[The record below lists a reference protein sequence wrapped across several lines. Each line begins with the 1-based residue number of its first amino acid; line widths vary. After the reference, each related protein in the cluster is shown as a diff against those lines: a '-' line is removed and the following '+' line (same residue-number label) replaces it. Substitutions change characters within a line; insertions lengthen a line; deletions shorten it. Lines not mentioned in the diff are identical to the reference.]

1 MSEFNIN
8 VPQSGM
14 NFANP
19 STLKEGQFSLI
30 LNGILQSVD
39 GNFLMASNDHS
50 NILLTR
56 FKDGYKVIGT
66 FVVPALSVTF
76 LFLTNPATSDSEIGF
91 IFDTNSPDKP
101 DITGANGKILEQDPL
116 ETRVQTPISQYYT
129 FVNAKCLNFDIDH
142 PVSSWVKIDDC
153 NVRIYFNDFKNP
165 PRYINYKDF
174 QKIDISNCPLI
185 ETDQLDCDKI
195 QIFPESCYPKVE
207 VIDVVSG
214 GQNKAGVYQFAV
226 CYSDVNSNKI
236 TDYFYV
242 TNPTPLFDQPITVN
256 TDYTVY
262 KSFKL
267 EITNLNTDFKYFN
280 LVVLK
285 TVNNVTTPQLVET
298 FEVNSSNFTYVYTGV
313 DKNIQQD
320 LALDEILV
328 KRPLYNKA
336 KLTTESNGYLM
347 LTSLEEP
354 RILNLQPV
362 VKDIPLYWQ
371 TVEMNEGDYSNPII
385 AQNNVGYLGDEVYAF
400 GISFTYRTGKQSNV
414 FAFVNREATP
424 YDLED
429 VGTIS
434 GKPNPDVIGNSVCD
448 TTNPP
453 SGRWEV
459 YNTADYFI
467 DNVVCVNTQQDLP
480 PIPLTD
486 DVDCISNEIL
496 INSISSVNSDGEP
509 VYTTT
514 PKFYFYPQSTDPTA
528 PHYIGTSTVT
538 GLPYNFPPQTTDD
551 NKGIIAYLPGNIL
564 DPNLYYQ
571 NDMCQCIITDPRFA
585 PYLAVDPSATVT
597 TVPLNP
603 NIDPN
608 SPDSSVNTISDEQI
622 ILTNTYDTSSIPP
635 LGKPQNYP
643 YSPSPCKNSEYE
655 DWLSSKDNEIRA
667 NATILP
673 VSTTAKC
680 AIDTWGSFITDDD
693 GASNTDSWYNVYP
706 KQNGSLGIL
715 ISTDTTGGGNS
726 NHISVSVFIGNN
738 SVPYNLVAP
747 EFITPDSNGVRILL
761 TDKDPSIPIFIKV
774 TGRYPDPPYGGFP
787 NTCKRA
793 IFKICAITPIP
804 IDTDYEIIPGTATL
818 TKTCQVSYLGY
829 PSNSCKPFPDQ
840 YGIFA
845 YWKSQETYPCNEQV
859 WRELAG
865 QPIRHFKFPDH
876 KVKPFF
882 KSVPGSINS
891 LSLQINKIYPKG
903 IRVNIEDIKFALEKA
918 VAEELITFEEQLQIC
933 GYRIY
938 RSNRRG
944 NQSIIAKGL
953 IYDVWQYKD
962 NIYDTGNKVL
972 FPNFPYNDNRTNEFI
987 KTKPLRN
994 KAAVNSSDYL
1004 PHPFAGTQNNKYT
1017 FDSPNTS
1024 FNNPGLGTEL
1034 KLECEQYGISIGNY
1048 NELKNNANYQYIGAG
1063 IISAAVGF
1071 AGLETSFESISTVI
1085 NASLVL
1091 NLQIFGSG
1099 SSIPLGLILAL
1110 IGENLVAPVRLYSH
1124 YAEWFEIIKKFAPFR
1139 NYGVTYS
1146 SVGVYNQNKNEVE
1159 GNIRRTI
1166 ANAQYTKQGIINVK
1180 TISGNTRFNNFK
1192 RESSVFIEL
1201 ADNSFF
1207 NSTTEI
1213 DNSRVLPECDK
1224 SNGIKTNIAS
1234 HYASLKNQ
1242 NLSQYGQID
1251 NIQWIDT
1258 GYNGVIDW
1266 SNPNQD
1272 TSCDTIFGGDT
1283 FINRFTKKRK
1293 VPMFMDDRVVP
1304 SSATQLSPLN
1314 LDIQMSLLSN
1324 IGYSR
1329 YFMNFPTTFDYTG
1342 IEGGLFGDV
1351 AIVNKN
1357 RADYNFYCFSS
1368 SGQSWKDAG
1377 LATAIIG
1384 GIAAGAVGVISLPL
1398 AIGLASGLVKRDL
1411 GNDLFLNGRYIHSF
1425 YGIISFLCESD
1436 YNLDYRYGE
1445 NFREKDFYPNVGD
1458 TNEWTQEYNVP
1469 MSFDNFYY
1477 YNRDYSKQNNEN
1489 PNFVLNND
1497 FKQTKE
1503 DCKISHPNRLI
1514 YSLQDNDQN
1523 DKFDG
1528 NLIFLANNYYDF
1540 PRSGGKV
1547 NIVKGLQNGK
1557 VLVVQENQSSVFNS
1571 FISLETNIATSAVG
1585 SNTIFNSAIPAQY
1598 IKTDLGY
1605 GGSQTNACIT
1615 TEFGTYWVDNKRG
1628 QIISLGDGILN
1639 IIQPQE
1645 EWWFKQNLPF
1655 QILSDFPDFDITNN
1669 FKYIGMAIT
1678 YDARYKRIIFT
1689 KRDVELKPE
1698 YKGHVTYD
1706 GNLFYLGDNTFTVE
1720 NDKYFCNKSWTISY
1734 NPLLKS
1740 FVSFH
1745 SFVPN
1750 YYIPNQAYFSSGINY
1765 SFNSFSEEYGLWGH
1779 NLTNQSYQVYYGKI
1793 NPYILEYSIPTKY
1806 QNKQLESIRY
1816 VTEFYRFQ
1824 DNISSGLIPEKTF
1837 NKAIVYNQKQ
1847 SSGLLELILKE
1858 KNNRQQSYQYSSG
1871 KQNQNSRSIL
1881 VEYVERGYQ
1890 FNQFYDIAIENS
1902 GQPLMS
1908 FQCDNIAYKEINP
1921 LSISYRPQ
1929 YIKKKMVSDYHV
1941 IRLINDQWSNYNIIS
1956 RYNISRTNNINQ

>member
-285 TVNNVTTPQLVET
+285 TINNVTTPQLVET

-336 KLTTESNGYLM
+336 KLTTESNGYLI

-385 AQNNVGYLGDEVYAF
+385 AQNNVGYLGDETYAF

-434 GKPNPDVIGNSVCD
+434 GKPNPDVIGSSVCD

-459 YNTADYFI
+459 YNTAESKDIVVCIDEVTEGATVQTIVDNIDCLSDIILYKDVPNPEFPTFYFNLPQGTQYPPTNKDEAEFIINWVNNI
-467 DNVVCVNTQQDLP
+467 DNGLPDLA
-480 PIPLTD
+480 
-486 DVDCISNEIL
+486 
-496 INSISSVNSDGEP
+496 
-509 VYTTT
+509 
-514 PKFYFYPQSTDPTA
+514 TDPVKQSA
-528 PHYIGTSTVT
+528 INLCDCDSF
-538 GLPYNFPPQTTDD
+538 LPSFPPGAIALPADP
-551 NKGIIAYLPGNIL
+551 II
-564 DPNLYYQ
+564 
-571 NDMCQCIITDPRFA
+571 
-585 PYLAVDPSATVT
+585 
-597 TVPLNP
+597 
-603 NIDPN
+603 IDLTN
-608 SPDSSVNTISDEQI
+608 PDSSVETIEEPTTFDI
-622 ILTNTYDTSSIPP
+622 NTYALLPP
-635 LGKPQNYP
+635 SEANDKLIKPTGAP
-643 YSPSPCKNSEYE
+643 PSAPDPCKNYAG
-655 DWLSSKDNEIRA
+655 DNNDDETKGFLAWID
-667 NATILP
+667 
-673 VSTTAKC
+673 AKQNNTFSGAETLAQSVNDRC
-680 AIDTWGSFITDDD
+680 AQDTYGAFIGNGGGYTESWYQFY
-693 GASNTDSWYNVYP
+693 ASNKDGVAA
-706 KQNGSLGIL
+706 IL
-715 ISTDTTGGGNS
+715 LSTDRGSCRGNS
-726 NHISVSVFIGNN
+726 NNSDIEVFKTDQFGNPGMSLSPLQKQVSVNGNGIY
-738 SVPYNLVAP
+738 VLL
-747 EFITPDSNGVRILL
+747 EGLTPSHLYY
-761 TDKDPSIPIFIKV
+761 IKV
-774 TGRYPDPPYGGFP
+774 TGGYDNPTGLAREC
-787 NTCKRA
+787 CKNRS
-793 IFKICAITPIP
+793 FKICVTSPKP
-804 IDTDYEIIPGTATL
+804 QDTISYQIPGTARII
-818 TKTCQVSYLGY
+818 KTCNIQYEGV
-829 PSNSCKPFPDQ
+829 PENSCKPKADE

-882 KSVPGSINS
+882 KSVPGAANS

-918 VAEELITFEEQLQIC
+918 VAEGLITFEEQLQIC

-953 IYDVWQYKD
+953 IYDVWEYKD

-994 KAAVNSSDYL
+994 KAAVDSSDYL
-1004 PHPFAGTQNNKYT
+1004 PHPFSGTQNNKYT

-1071 AGLETSFESISTVI
+1071 AGLETAFESISTVI
-1085 NASLVL
+1085 NATLTL
-1091 NLQIFGSG
+1091 NLEIFGSG

-1180 TISGNTRFNNFK
+1180 TTRGNTRFNNFK

-1266 SNPNQD
+1266 TNPNQD

-1351 AIVNKN
+1351 AVVNKN

-1384 GIAAGAVGVISLPL
+1384 GIAAGAIGVISLPI
-1398 AIGLASGLVKRDL
+1398 AIGVASGLVKRDL

-1436 YNLDYRYGE
+1436 YNLDYRHGE

-1540 PRSGGKV
+1540 PKSGGKV

-1585 SNTIFNSAIPAQY
+1585 SNTIFNSSIPAQY

-1628 QIISLGDGILN
+1628 QIISLGDGISN

-1655 QILSDFPDFDITNN
+1655 QILNDFPDFDITNN
-1669 FKYIGMAIT
+1669 FKYVGMAIT

-1793 NPYILEYSIPTKY
+1793 NPYILEYSVPTKY

-1881 VEYVERGYQ
+1881 VEKVNNEWS
-1890 FNQFYDIAIENS
+1890 FNNFYNVAIYNS
-1902 GQPLMS
+1902 GQPLMQFS
-1908 FQCDNIAYKEINP
+1908 CDNIAYKNLNP
-1921 LSISYRPQ
+1921 EAISYKPQ
-1929 YIKKKMVSDYHV
+1929 YIKEKMVSDYHIV
-1941 IRLINDQWSNYNIIS
+1941 RLINDKYSNYHILNRFFIT
-1956 RYNISRTNNINQ
+1956 RTQNYDS